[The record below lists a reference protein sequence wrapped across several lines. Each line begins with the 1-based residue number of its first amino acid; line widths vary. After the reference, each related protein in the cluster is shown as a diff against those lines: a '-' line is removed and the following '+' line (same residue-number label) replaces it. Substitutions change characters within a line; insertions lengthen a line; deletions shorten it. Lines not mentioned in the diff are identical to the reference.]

1 MVRDAFL
8 APPFGRK
15 LSHNTTMSRWVATCM
30 YTCWR
35 GEGGKGGGQGFGS
48 SPGLMAMKW
57 GEPGERSNQGW
68 RHQTETGWESL
79 ASSLF
84 QKFKNVSFWLWTTIY
99 SPVCKNECTLYVS
112 WGQTGKLMKVEDA
125 KIFQW
130 KLKFWNVWWIRWRF
144 FQQVPPA
151 WC

>member
-1 MVRDAFL
+1 MRDAFL

-48 SPGLMAMKW
+48 SPGLMAVKW

-68 RHQTETGWESL
+68 RHGTEAGWEIL
-79 ASSLF
+79 APSSV
-84 QKFKNVSFWLWTTIY
+84 QKFENVSFLSLTTIY
-99 SPVCKNECTLYVS
+99 PPICK
-112 WGQTGKLMKVEDA
+112 KMHIIRED
-125 KIFQW
+125 KEES
-130 KLKFWNVWWIRWRF
+130 
-144 FQQVPPA
+144 
-151 WC
+151 